1 MEKGAQNPETEAPEH
16 FSGMRKNEAFRSQSL
31 KSWKR
36 RKRFPLE
43 CTKTWGICS
52 RVREGKRDG
61 GVLQKALDEART
73 SRLCLSSFVFFLFFL
88 YTYIYKTCLYFSTD
102 RGTYREEA
110 ANAWNWWKES
120 VLVQFFCLFYSER
133 SSWTSCG
140 RWEPT
145 PLLSEGLMGNN
156 DCVINMADRY
166 CYQPFF

>member
-1 MEKGAQNPETEAPEH
+1 MFVIVCL
-16 FSGMRKNEAFRSQSL
+16 FS
-31 KSWKR
+31 
-36 RKRFPLE
+36 
-43 CTKTWGICS
+43 
-52 RVREGKRDG
+52 
-61 GVLQKALDEART
+61 
-73 SRLCLSSFVFFLFFL
+73 FFL

-140 RWEPT
+140 RREPT

-166 CYQPFF
+166 CYQPFFFLKNFSYILSNSSLIITVVQMLSTVYSLWGIMVLQYAVHKIDSKKLFHL

>member
-1 MEKGAQNPETEAPEH
+1 MFQWNEEKWSVSFSEPEVLKTKEAISTRMYENLRNLQQSERGKAGRRSPTESTWWSSYFTPMFVIVCL
-16 FSGMRKNEAFRSQSL
+16 FS
-31 KSWKR
+31 
-36 RKRFPLE
+36 
-43 CTKTWGICS
+43 
-52 RVREGKRDG
+52 
-61 GVLQKALDEART
+61 
-73 SRLCLSSFVFFLFFL
+73 FFL

-140 RWEPT
+140 RREPT